1 MQLNAVE
8 RRLLDLRYE
17 WEAFAEER
25 APRLLIWAVP
35 DATMRL
41 VRCFL
46 EMQKHEGEYVS
57 RDLFI
62 VFDTPFENS
71 IQYSRNLKE
80 ALAGQ
85 YAATSDDLER
95 EGLGVAWRADM
106 AMFPD
111 SAFGFI
117 QALRSLGGAY
127 HEAIGHLVAVFAPT
141 SVSSATHFAAWLARA
156 LDAGLPDRLRLLA
169 LDSLEEPRLAEVKPS
184 KALLVRR
191 ETLALNATAVATEA
205 FAQERAVGPAGAF
218 RNMLMALVALVQ
230 SKRPVRGAG

>member
-46 EMQKHEGEYVS
+46 EMQNTEGGDVS

-62 VFDTPFENS
+62 FFDTPFENS

-106 AMFPD
+106 
-111 SAFGFI
+111 
-117 QALRSLGGAY
+117 
-127 HEAIGHLVAVFAPT
+127 
-141 SVSSATHFAAWLARA
+141 
-156 LDAGLPDRLRLLA
+156 
-169 LDSLEEPRLAEVKPS
+169 
-184 KALLVRR
+184 
-191 ETLALNATAVATEA
+191 
-205 FAQERAVGPAGAF
+205 
-218 RNMLMALVALVQ
+218 
-230 SKRPVRGAG
+230 